1 MAEGAE
7 AGGEVSRREE
17 LEELEEALSVAD
29 HVHKV
34 FVMALIVSTIISGGI
49 WIYERVVHSKAVPI
63 PLEIQA
69 MVVFLVAFAATFYIT
84 NARKMR
90 HGYAITGAVLLL
102 LALWGVETV
111 LSRVESAEE
120 RILIVSSLI
129 LGIIGHVL
137 YSNRK
142 LMERVEWLLMLL
154 LGGILIAV
162 LLVWL
167 FTLRAGL

>member
-1 MAEGAE
+1 MAEEAE
-7 AGGEVSRREE
+7 VGGEVSRREE
-17 LEELEEALSVAD
+17 LEELEEALGIAD

-34 FVMALIVSTIISGGI
+34 FVMALIVSTILTGVI
-49 WIYERVVHSKAVPI
+49 WIYERTVHSKAVPI

-69 MVVFLVAFAATFYIT
+69 MVIFLIAFAATFYIT
-84 NARKMR
+84 NARTMK
-90 HGYAITGAVLLL
+90 HGYAVTGAVLLF
-102 LALWGVETV
+102 LALWGVEAV

-120 RILIVSSLI
+120 RVLIVSSLA
-129 LGIIGHVL
+129 LGIVGHVL

-154 LGGILIAV
+154 LGGVLIAV

-167 FTLRAGL
+167 FTLQAGS

>member
-1 MAEGAE
+1 
-7 AGGEVSRREE
+7 
-17 LEELEEALSVAD
+17 
-29 HVHKV
+29 
-34 FVMALIVSTIISGGI
+34 
-49 WIYERVVHSKAVPI
+49 
-63 PLEIQA
+63 
-69 MVVFLVAFAATFYIT
+69 MVVFLVAFAATFYII

-90 HGYAITGAVLLL
+90 HGYAITGAVLLFL
-102 LALWGVETV
+102 PLWGVEAV

-120 RILIVSSLI
+120 RILIVSSLV
-129 LGIIGHVL
+129 LGIVGHVL

-167 FTLRAGL
+167 FTLQAGP